1 MRTVFLLVLL
11 FVTTLSAE
19 DGFRLEGERWTYREG
34 DWEMTGILVKPKGA
48 GPFPAV
54 LISHGRG
61 GSAGSFGLQKA
72 REMVSWG
79 FVCIAP
85 DYTHAGPA
93 MGGKGKGPAGK
104 GQAPGGDLGASAEN
118 LRRAKTCL
126 DLLTKLPEVDP
137 KRLAAYGHSMGGF
150 VTIGLAATEPDRLKA
165 AAITGSGVSP
175 REGFPAP
182 AVSVVATIR
191 TPFLILHG
199 DADPVVRPEQ
209 SASFAEALQTGGVE
223 HERILYPGEGHPID
237 QSKREEVFTAVR
249 EWFAKHG
256 VK

>member
-1 MRTVFLLVLL
+1 MRTILFLAL
-11 FVTTLSAE
+11 FLFSALHAA
-19 DGFRLEGERWTYREG
+19 DGLQLQGERWTYREG
-34 DWEMTGILVKPKGA
+34 DWEMTGILVKPEGT

-93 MGGKGKGPAGK
+93 MGGKGKGPGTKVRAPAGD
-104 GQAPGGDLGASAEN
+104 PGASAEN
-118 LRRAKTCL
+118 LRRAKACV
-126 DLLTKLPEVDP
+126 DLLVKMPEVDP

-150 VTIGLAATEPDRLKA
+150 VTIGLAAKEPERLKA

-182 AVSVVATIR
+182 AVSAVATVK

-199 DADPVVRPEQ
+199 DADPVVRPDQ
-209 SASFAEALQTGGVE
+209 SAAFAEALKAAGVE
-223 HERILYPGEGHPID
+223 HERILYSDEGHPID
-237 QSKREEVFTAVR
+237 QTRREEVFAAVR